1 MPKRGVKSEGGV
13 VVQTDRADFV
23 NIRTTDGDFVN
34 QS

>member
-13 VVQTDRADFV
+13 VAETDRVDFI
-23 NIRTTDGDFVN
+23 NIRTTDGNFVN